1 MLPRSGMDGVV
12 SREASERDGTGG
24 DAGPDH
30 WWVVG
35 SVIRLLI
42 ADDHGI
48 VREGLERL
56 FATVPDVQ
64 VVGTAADG
72 GEAVALADQ
81 TVPDVVLMDVGMPQV
96 DGVEATRRITAAH
109 PAARVVML
117 TAHGDQARMRDALEA
132 GAAGYLLKDTR
143 ADEIVSAVR
152 AVQAGIAVPRA
163 AGQAGPGR
171 RTPCAG
177 EAGDA

>member
-1 MLPRSGMDGVV
+1 
-12 SREASERDGTGG
+12 
-24 DAGPDH
+24 
-30 WWVVG
+30 VG

-56 FATVPDVQ
+56 FATVPGVE

-81 TVPDVVLMDVGMPQV
+81 TVPDVVLMDIGMPQV

-109 PAARVVML
+109 PASRIVVL
-117 TAHGDQARMRDALEA
+117 TAHGDQARVLEALRA
-132 GAAGYLLKDTR
+132 GAAGYLLKDTP
-143 ADEIVSAVR
+143 ADDVVR
-152 AVQAGIAVPRA
+152 AVQAAHAGVTVRGSAVPT
-163 AGQAGPGR
+163 PGR
-171 RTPCAG
+171 STSG
-177 EAGDA
+177 ESRPAPLG